1 MAPEV
6 AKRNILF
13 TELSFSIVLFTRGVA
28 KGAATL
34 ARGTWQ
40 IVVARRALARL
51 ADRDDR
57 MLADIG
63 LTRSDLRDAGSA
75 PLWQNP
81 MSILEQRVSRRRAD

>member
-1 MAPEV
+1 MASEV
-6 AKRNILF
+6 AKTNIL
-13 TELSFSIVLFTRGVA
+13 TELLFSIGLFTRGVA
-28 KGAATL
+28 RGAATL
-34 ARGTWQ
+34 ARGTWR

-81 MSILEQRVSRRRAD
+81 TRILEQRVSRRRAD

>member
-1 MAPEV
+1 MAPEF
-6 AKRNILF
+6 AKTSIL
-13 TELSFSIVLFTRGVA
+13 TELSFSIGLFTRAVA

-34 ARGTWQ
+34 ALGTWQ

-81 MSILEQRVSRRRAD
+81 TRTLEQRVSRRRAD

>member
-6 AKRNILF
+6 GKTNIL
-13 TELSFSIVLFTRGVA
+13 TELSFSIGPVTRGVA
-28 KGAATL
+28 RGAATL

-40 IVVARRALARL
+40 IVVARRTLARL

-57 MLADIG
+57 MLADIR
-63 LTRSDLRDAGSA
+63 LTRGDLRDAGSA

-81 MSILEQRVSRRRAD
+81 TRILEQRVSRRRAD